1 MSGLWQDVAL
11 HMQLDEPPREELRV
25 PIQRRRRRGFRDEEL
40 DGRSVLDLTRDEE
53 GALRWVY
60 SSPSREARTGRR
72 AYSARAID
80 RPELVQ
86 RFRFHDLGANEIT
99 QALQD
104 LDTRLNAARGLH
116 RWDGQAW
123 QADATPRL
131 KGATLLLVHG
141 TFSASRMFSDE
152 LAATPQGQAVLK
164 NWKKRY
170 GAVLAFDHP
179 TLAVSPWINALEL
192 QPALAGVHGPI
203 DIVCHSRGGLVVGW
217 LLRLYELP
225 VRRVVF
231 VGSPLAGTSLASPH
245 RLRAALD
252 VLANYA
258 DVVGAVAGAA
268 SVALPMAAGAAG
280 LARIFG
286 KTLRLGSS
294 LPIADAAV
302 ALVPGLAAQQRV
314 DNNLELAHLFA
325 LPWRGQPEL
334 VGVGASFVPDE
345 STQGWKFWRRFTRLK
360 DQALYAAADLVFED
374 ENDLVVDR
382 AAMAGPEVQPRVNLT
397 QLMPGPVTHHC
408 SYFRDP
414 EVLKLL

>member
-1 MSGLWQDVAL
+1 MNGLWDQVAQQ
-11 HMQLDEPPREELRV
+11 MQLDEAPREELRV
-25 PIQRRRRRGFRDEEL
+25 PIQRRRRRAFDEAEL
-40 DGRSVLDLTRDEE
+40 DARSVLDLTRDDE

-60 SSPSREARTGRR
+60 SSPSRAARTGRR
-72 AYSARAID
+72 AYSAQAID
-80 RPELVQ
+80 RPEVVQ
-86 RFRFHDLGANEIT
+86 TFRFHDLGPNEVT

-104 LDTRLNAARGLH
+104 LDARLNPVRGLQ
-116 RWDGQAW
+116 RWDGQGW
-123 QADATPRL
+123 QPDAAPRV
-131 KGATLLLVHG
+131 KGETLLLVHG

-152 LAATPQGQAVLK
+152 LAATPEGQAVLAA
-164 NWKKRY
+164 WKKRY
-170 GAVLAFDHP
+170 RTTLAFDHP
-179 TLAVSPWINALEL
+179 TLAVGPWINAIALH
-192 QPALAGVHGPI
+192 PALAGVQGPI
-203 DIVCHSRGGLVVGW
+203 DIVCHSRGGLVVAW

-225 VRRVVF
+225 VRRVLF
-231 VGSPLAGTSLASPH
+231 VGSPLAGTSLASPY

-258 DVVGAVAGAA
+258 DVVGGIAGMA
-268 SVALPMAAGAAG
+268 SIALPLAAGAAG

-302 ALVPGLAAQQRV
+302 ALVPGLASQQRV
-314 DNNLELAHLFA
+314 DNNLELEQLFA
-325 LPWRGQPEL
+325 QPWRGNPQL
-334 VGVGASFVPDE
+334 VAVGAAFRPDE
-345 STQGWKFWRRFTRLK
+345 SVQGWKFWRRFTRLK

-382 AAMAGPEVQPRVNLT
+382 AAMAGPEAQPRVNLT
-397 QLMPGPVTHHC
+397 QLVPGPTTHHT

>member
-1 MSGLWQDVAL
+1 MNGLWEGVAQ
-11 HMQLDEPPREELRV
+11 HMQLDEPAREELRV
-25 PIQRRRRRGFRDEEL
+25 PIQRRRRRAFREEEL
-40 DGRSVLDLTRDEE
+40 DGRSVLDLTRDDE

-86 RFRFHDLGANEIT
+86 RFRFHDLGPNEIT

-104 LDTRLNAARGLH
+104 LDTKLNAARGLH

-123 QADATPRL
+123 HADPAPQL

-164 NWKKRY
+164 DWKKRY
-170 GAVLAFDHP
+170 GAVIAFDHP
-179 TLAVSPWINALEL
+179 TLAVSPWLNALEL
-192 QPALAGVHGPI
+192 QPALAGVQGPI
-203 DIVCHSRGGLVVGW
+203 DIVCHSRGGLVVAW
-217 LLRLYELP
+217 LLRLYDLP
-225 VRRVVF
+225 VRRVLF
-231 VGSPLAGTSLASPH
+231 VGSPLAGTSLASPY

-258 DVVGAVAGAA
+258 DVVGTLAGAA
-268 SVALPMAAGAAG
+268 SLAMPMAAGAAG

-314 DNNLELAHLFA
+314 ENNLELEQLFA
-325 LPWRGQPEL
+325 LPWRGKPQL

-345 STQGWKFWRRFTRLK
+345 SLQGWKFWRRFTRLK

-382 AAMAGPEVQPRVNLT
+382 AAMAGPEVQPRVALT
-397 QLMPGPVTHHC
+397 ELVPGPTTHHT

>member
-1 MSGLWQDVAL
+1 VA
-11 HMQLDEPPREELRV
+11 
-25 PIQRRRRRGFRDEEL
+25 IQRRRRRSFREEEL
-40 DGRSVLDLTRDEE
+40 DGRSVLDLTRDNE
-53 GALRWVY
+53 GALRWMY
-60 SSPSREARTGRR
+60 GSPSREARTGRR
-72 AYSARAID
+72 SYRSQAID

-86 RFRFHDLGANEIT
+86 RFRFHDLGPNEIT
-99 QALQD
+99 QALQG
-104 LDTRLNAARGLH
+104 LDTKLNAARGLH

-123 QADATPRL
+123 QADPAPQL

-164 NWKKRY
+164 DWKKRY
-170 GAVLAFDHP
+170 GAVMAFDHP

-192 QPALAGVHGPI
+192 QPALAGVQGPI
-203 DIVCHSRGGLVVGW
+203 DIVCHSRGGLVVAW

-225 VRRVVF
+225 VRRVLF
-231 VGSPLAGTSLASPH
+231 VGSPLAGTSLASPY

-258 DVVGAVAGAA
+258 DVVGTLAGAA
-268 SVALPMAAGAAG
+268 SLAMPLAAGAAG

-302 ALVPGLAAQQRV
+302 ALVPGLAAQQRI
-314 DNNLELAHLFA
+314 DNNLELEQLFA
-325 LPWRGQPEL
+325 LPWRGKPQL

-345 STQGWKFWRRFTRLK
+345 SMQGWKFWRRFTHLK
-360 DQALYAAADLVFED
+360 DQALYSAADLVFEG

-382 AAMAGPEVQPRVNLT
+382 EAMAGPDSPPRVNLT
-397 QLMPGPVTHHC
+397 ALATGPVTHHT

-414 EVLKLL
+414 QVLKLL